1 MVISPF
7 PMLDVGDEVTVIA
20 GTYRGREA
28 TISGKTSKMYYIKLS
43 SGDIVRVMKSSVAR
57 LSLSATDWQQQV
69 LEELRLIRQNT
80 ETMVALLS
88 QLKL

>member
-1 MVISPF
+1 MVVSPC
-7 PMLDVGDEVTVIA
+7 PMLEIGDEVRVIA

-43 SGDIVRVMKSSVAR
+43 SGDVVRDMKSSVAR
-57 LSLSATDWQQQV
+57 LSATDWQQQV

-88 QLKL
+88 RLKL

>member
-1 MVISPF
+1 MVISPC
-7 PMLDVGDEVTVIA
+7 PVLEIGEEVRCIA

-43 SGDIVRVMKSSVAR
+43 SGDVVRVMKSSVAR
-57 LSLSATDWQQQV
+57 LSATDWQQQV

-88 QLKL
+88 RLKL